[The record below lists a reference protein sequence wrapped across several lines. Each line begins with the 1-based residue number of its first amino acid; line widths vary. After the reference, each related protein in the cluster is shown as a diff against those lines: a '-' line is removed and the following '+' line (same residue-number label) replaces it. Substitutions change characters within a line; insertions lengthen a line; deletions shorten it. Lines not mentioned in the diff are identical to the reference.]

1 MVEFPIDIDKLLA
14 DEEMRKKMNE
24 WNRETAKR
32 RLESMKNLS
41 EPHRRYLEKIASGE
55 WKIW

>member
-1 MVEFPIDIDKLLA
+1 MVEIDIDKLLA
-14 DEEMRKKMNE
+14 DEEIREKRKE
-24 WNRETAKR
+24 WDREKAKR

-55 WKIW
+55 WKVW

>member
-1 MVEFPIDIDKLLA
+1 MAGIDIDRLLA
-14 DEEMRKKMNE
+14 DEEMRKKMNG

-55 WKIW
+55 WEVW

>member
-1 MVEFPIDIDKLLA
+1 MTGIDIDKLLA
-14 DEEMRKKMNE
+14 DEEIREKMNE
-24 WNRETAKR
+24 WDRGKAKR

-55 WKIW
+55 WEVW